1 MVKYDAVVIGAG
13 VIGAAIALGLSRDG
27 RKVLVVDKG
36 REAGHGS
43 TAGSCAIIRPYYST
57 LDGCAVAY
65 ESHFYWKEWANYLGV
80 EDERGHARYVNCGC
94 MVMKTP
100 DNGFLERGK
109 ELMDAL
115 DCPYDDLNG
124 AQLLEKM
131 PWLTT
136 QSFAPPRLTDD
147 PTFGEPNG
155 EELPGAVFFRA
166 GGYVTDPALAAHN
179 LMRAAEAAGAVF
191 RFGAE
196 VIEISADVATGQ
208 IEGVVLAGDE
218 RIAAPIVVNVAGPHS
233 YKINELAGVTH
244 DMTIKTRALRHEVAH
259 VPVTDESYRVD
270 GTVFSDSDVSAYTR
284 PEQGGNI
291 LIGSEDPECDERIWA
306 GPDDFDREFSNQWT
320 TLVMRAGQRMPSLG
334 VPNTA
339 KGVVELYDVSDD
351 WIPIYDKS
359 CKPGYYMAI
368 GTSGN
373 QFKNAPI
380 VGEFMAKLIRECE
393 EGRDHDAN
401 PVSYR
406 LKNLD
411 RKIDLGF
418 YSRNREIN
426 PDSSMSVLG

>member
-1 MVKYDAVVIGAG
+1 MAEHDAVVIGAG
-13 VIGAAIALGLSRDG
+13 VIGAAIALGLARDG

-65 ESHFYWKEWANYLGV
+65 ESHFYWRDWAAFLDA

-100 DNGFLERGK
+100 ENGFLERGK
-109 ELMDAL
+109 QLMDAL
-115 DCPYDDLNG
+115 DCPYDDLDG
-124 AQLLEKM
+124 EQLRARM

-136 QSFAPPRLTDD
+136 QSFSPPRLIDD

-155 EELPGAVFFRA
+155 AELPGAVFFKA

-179 LMRAAEAAGAVF
+179 LMRAAEAAGATF

-196 VIEISADVATGQ
+196 VVEIRSDASGQ
-208 IEGVVLAGDE
+208 IEGITLSGGE
-218 RIAAPIVVNVAGPHS
+218 RLDAPVVVNVGGPHS
-233 YKINELAGVTH
+233 YKINEMAGVTH

-259 VPVTDESYRVD
+259 VPVSDDRYHTA

-284 PEQGGNI
+284 PEQGGHI

-306 GPDDFDREFSNQWT
+306 DPDDFDRDFSTQWN
-320 TLVMRAGQRMPSLG
+320 TLVMRAGQRMPVLG

-339 KGVVELYDVSDD
+339 RGVVELYDVSDD

-359 CKPGYYMAI
+359 CKSGYYMAI

-380 VGEFMAKLIRECE
+380 VGEFMAALIRECE
-393 EGRDHDAN
+393 AGRDHDQE
-401 PVSYR
+401 PVSFR

-411 RKIDLGF
+411 REIDLGF
-418 YSRNREIN
+418 YSRNREVN